1 MATALLNGITIG
13 YDDLGEGPNT
23 LLLVHGHPFNRSMW
37 HPQLAIARDAGW
49 RVVVPDLRGYG
60 ETTVVPGKTTLDVF
74 AADLAALL
82 DHLGCDDVALGG
94 LSMGGQIVME
104 VARQFPQRVRG
115 LVLAATFA
123 HAETEEGKRDRYV
136 MADRLIRDGMD
147 PYALDVLP
155 NMLAAQSI
163 QLLPGVADHVLS
175 MMRATN
181 PIGAAAALRGRAE
194 RPAYD
199 STLASISVP
208 ALVVAGSEDAFTTR
222 RDAEW
227 MRDLIRD
234 SELVWIDGVGHM
246 PNLERPDAFNAALIP
261 FLHRLARA
269 ETTV

>member
-115 LVLAATFA
+115 LVLAATSW
-123 HAETEEGKRDRYV
+123 
-136 MADRLIRDGMD
+136 IRT
-147 PYALDVLP
+147 P
-155 NMLAAQSI
+155 
-163 QLLPGVADHVLS
+163 S
-175 MMRATN
+175 MCFRTCSRRKASN
-181 PIGAAAALRGRAE
+181 CC
-194 RPAYD
+194 PAWR
-199 STLASISVP
+199 
-208 ALVVAGSEDAFTTR
+208 TTCSR
-222 RDAEW
+222 
-227 MRDLIRD
+227 
-234 SELVWIDGVGHM
+234 
-246 PNLERPDAFNAALIP
+246 
-261 FLHRLARA
+261 
-269 ETTV
+269 